1 MKLLLDT
8 HAFIWYVQGDKRLP
22 VGVQNLIA
30 STENEIL
37 ISVVTFWELAIKI
50 SLGKLKLNQEL
61 PIVYNETL
69 AYGFEVIPISP
80 KSIFKLI
87 TLPMHHKDP
96 FDRIL
101 ITTAMTQSLKI
112 ISADQ
117 HFSKYESLE
126 IIWD

>member
-8 HAFIWYVQGDKRLP
+8 HAFIWFIQGDKRLP
-22 VGVQNLIA
+22 SGVQDLIA
-30 STENEIL
+30 STENEICL
-37 ISVVTFWELAIKI
+37 SIVTFWELAIKI

-80 KSIFKLI
+80 NSIFKLM

-96 FDRIL
+96 FDRLL
-101 ITTAMTQSLKI
+101 IATAMSQSLTI
-112 ISADQ
+112 VSADQ
-117 HFSKYESLE
+117 HFSQYESLE
-126 IIWD
+126 RIWD